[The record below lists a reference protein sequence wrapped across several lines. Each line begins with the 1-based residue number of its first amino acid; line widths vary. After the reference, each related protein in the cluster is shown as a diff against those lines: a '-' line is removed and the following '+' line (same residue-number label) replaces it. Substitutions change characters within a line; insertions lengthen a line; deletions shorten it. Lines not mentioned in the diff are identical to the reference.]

1 MRYYLTEIPLPVEKR
16 GKVHHQKLEIVNVLN
31 QFAGASEQQI
41 IEIIDGCPERKG
53 RMATTQ
59 PVRKCMGH
67 LKELLMN
74 GSVRFELKTADSKE
88 VEMPPK
94 KTAAVA
100 AVAPAAPAAPVA
112 PVAPA
117 PKKKAAPK
125 KKVTTV
131 AATEMPVVQITVKK
145 KEIGGTTYY
154 LGPEDKVFDMKFK
167 YVGRYDKEADEVNRD
182 ILDSD

>member
-1 MRYYLTEIPLPVEKR
+1 MDIVHYATDVKLP
-16 GKVHHQKLEIVNVLN
+16 KVHHQQAEILDVLKA
-31 QFAGASEQQI
+31 FSGATQKQI
-41 IEIIDGCPERKG
+41 IEIIEGCPERKQ
-53 RMATTQ
+53 RMKSSQ
-59 PVRKCMGH
+59 PTKTCVQWH
-67 LKELLMN
+67 LKKLLKA
-74 GSVRFELKTADSKE
+74 GAIRGELKTAGSIE
-88 VEMPPK
+88 IEMPRK
-94 KTAAVA
+94 KPVTQETEAPV
-100 AVAPAAPAAPVA
+100 VAPVVA

-125 KKVTTV
+125 KKLTTV